1 MFITN
6 KSLLLP
12 LIILSVSSGTTYG
25 QNVRL
30 KQGTYTSPD
39 GLYMVKVPPLI
50 NPRIEERQLSPTM
63 QGVFFAD
70 DLGKVYIIL
79 KTDNSKKKE
88 TLEEIANSYPSSNRL
103 RLREII
109 TTSRGQEF
117 RLLAVIEGASPLISR
132 TDKDGRT
139 TENKNDLV
147 EAISIF
153 LHEDY
158 IFDVT
163 AGVTL
168 LGSKSETTVLE
179 DAKKRLDEFLGGLTI
194 TSKMPRP

>member
-1 MFITN
+1 MFMIN
-6 KSLLLP
+6 RSLSAL
-12 LIILSVSSGTTYG
+12 LIILSASLGTTYA
-25 QNVRL
+25 QDVRL

-39 GLYMVKVPPLI
+39 GVYMVKVPPLI
-50 NPRIEERQLSPTM
+50 NPRVEERQLSPTI

-70 DLGKVYIIL
+70 DLGRVYIIL
-79 KTDNSKKKE
+79 KTDNSKTKE
-88 TLEEIANSYPSSNRL
+88 TLEKIANSYPPSNRL
-103 RLREII
+103 RLREIV

-132 TDKDGRT
+132 TEKDGRT

-163 AGVTL
+163 AGVTA
-168 LGSKSETTVLE
+168 LGSKSETAVLE